1 METQSGSLRT
11 GSIQYLAVNSE
22 ERYGVIVFSA
32 GTIVYFEYDSDEE
45 EFQNRAGSANGKKFQ
60 AFKEHLPGTV
70 VSMHFD
76 YSDGSLLFLD
86 SEKKLYKLIPEV
98 VPLYDEDDAS
108 PNAPVIGMLIF
119 IDNEVPVDLTTA
131 L

>member
-11 GSIQYLAVNSE
+11 GSIQYLAVNDE
-22 ERYGVIVFSA
+22 ERYGVIVFSV

-45 EFQNRAGSANGKKFQ
+45 DFQKRAGSANGKKF
-60 AFKEHLPGTV
+60 ASFKEHLPGTV

-86 SEKKLYKLIPEV
+86 SEKKVYKLIP
-98 VPLYDEDDAS
+98 
-108 PNAPVIGMLIF
+108 
-119 IDNEVPVDLTTA
+119 
-131 L
+131 